1 MSSKK
6 KDQPCGADNRKKRK
20 MKDDQAKS
28 QENALFRYFKKP
40 APSDGLVENNDT
52 EHVVLGDDG
61 VDENINEYQREEAG
75 VEPEDVNAVNEED
88 DVNKNEHQ
96 KSDNLRESCG
106 FFDIYDP
113 GNWENIKKGWNEW
126 RDFMVVQGPS
136 KRLPLDHNFPKDSL
150 KRHFSHLH
158 YTREMGDG
166 TKQDR
171 RWLVYSKSLN
181 KIFCFCC
188 KLFNHSDN
196 SQLAS
201 TGFSDWRN
209 VMRRLKEH
217 ESSREHILCMKQ
229 WAELDL
235 RLQKNQIIDKYA
247 QYELNKEKIHWRQ
260 VLLRIIIVVKTLAKQ
275 NLAFRGSN
283 EKIGKEGCGNF
294 LSFIEMIADFNPVMI
309 EHLRR
314 YKEGVSRNH
323 YLSNRIQNELIA
335 LLANEIKGMIVK
347 KIQSAKYFSVILDC
361 TPDISHHEQMT
372 VIIRCVDVSTTS
384 TRIEEYFL
392 TFLKVDDTYGE
403 RLFLKFQAVLAA
415 FDLKIDDVRG
425 QGYENGSNMKGKHKG
440 VQKRFLDINPRAFYT
455 PCSCHSLN
463 LALCDM
469 ATISPKAI
477 SFFGIIQCTYNFFSC
492 SVKRWKIFEDHVD
505 GLTLKALSH
514 TRWESHVESVKA
526 IRFQAPKIMNALVYI
541 AENSD
546 DPKEQSEAECLA
558 ISETHGIGSFEFLVS
573 LVIWYNLLSVVNIVS
588 KSLQSEDMNIDVA
601 ISQLKGLKSK
611 AGD

>member
-40 APSDGLVENNDT
+40 ATSDGFVENNDT
-52 EHVVLGDDG
+52 KHVVLGDDG

-88 DVNKNEHQ
+88 D
-96 KSDNLRESCG
+96 
-106 FFDIYDP
+106 
-113 GNWENIKKGWNEW
+113 
-126 RDFMVVQGPS
+126 
-136 KRLPLDHNFPKDSL
+136 
-150 KRHFSHLH
+150 
-158 YTREMGDG
+158 
-166 TKQDR
+166 
-171 RWLVYSKSLN
+171 
-181 KIFCFCC
+181 
-188 KLFNHSDN
+188 
-196 SQLAS
+196 
-201 TGFSDWRN
+201 
-209 VMRRLKEH
+209 
-217 ESSREHILCMKQ
+217 

-235 RLQKNQIIDKYA
+235 MLQKNQTIDKYA
-247 QYELNKEKIHWRQ
+247 QDELNKEKIHWRQ
-260 VLLRIIIVVKTLAKQ
+260 VLLRIITVVKTLAKQ

-283 EKIGKEGCGNF
+283 EKIGEEGCGNF
-294 LSFIEMIADFNPVMI
+294 LSFIEMIADFDPVMI

-347 KIQSAKYFSVILDC
+347 KIQI
-361 TPDISHHEQMT
+361 
-372 VIIRCVDVSTTS
+372 
-384 TRIEEYFL
+384 
-392 TFLKVDDTYGE
+392 DDTSGE
-403 RLFLKFQAVLAA
+403 GLFLELQAVLAA

-425 QGYENGSNMKGKHKG
+425 Q
-440 VQKRFLDINPRAFYT
+440 
-455 PCSCHSLN
+455 
-463 LALCDM
+463 
-469 ATISPKAI
+469 
-477 SFFGIIQCTYNFFSC
+477 
-492 SVKRWKIFEDHVD
+492 DHVD

-573 LVIWYNLLSVVNIVS
+573 MVIWYNLLYVVNIVS
-588 KSLQSEDMNIDVA
+588 KSL
-601 ISQLKGLKSK
+601 
-611 AGD
+611 